1 MRTRLALLLML
12 MLPMFHAAAWAQSE
26 VEPPVGELP
35 EPRMRYLVGAEIVA
49 GPSAW
54 GQTDFKFGLKPMAAL
69 QIGRLR
75 ISNSGAGALLGGG
88 QGGGASA
95 EFLRTQSWRLSAGLR
110 LDRGRKSS
118 SSGAYADLP
127 DVPGT
132 IRGRLSLAWT
142 PNPRQSVNL
151 ALLTDLRNKGVGT
164 IWNLSAA
171 QVLPGSLWGARW
183 SSYAT
188 LSGGDGAY
196 LRSHFSVPE
205 AHPRLSAYRP
215 GAGLRDLRVGLGAQ
229 RALDA
234 EGHWLLF
241 SQINAGTLLGPAAR
255 APFVVQRH
263 GVGMAVG
270 LAYRN

>member
-1 MRTRLALLLML
+1 MRTRVALTLLML
-12 MLPMFHAAAWAQSE
+12 PLFAWGQAE
-26 VEPPVGELP
+26 VEPPVGEQP
-35 EPRMRYLVGAEIVA
+35 EPRMRYLVGAELIA

-54 GQTDFKFGLKPMAAL
+54 GQNDFKFGLKPMAAI

-95 EFLRTQSWRLSAGLR
+95 ELLRTRTWRLSAGLR

-118 SSGAYADLP
+118 SDGIYADLP

-132 IRGRLSLAWT
+132 VRGRLSLAWQ
-142 PNPRQSVNL
+142 PNARRSVNL
-151 ALLTDLRNKGVGT
+151 AVLSDLRNKGVGT
-164 IWNLSAA
+164 VWNLSAA
-171 QVLPGSLWGARW
+171 QLMPWTLWDARW

-188 LSGGDGAY
+188 LSGGDGGY
-196 LRSHFSVPE
+196 LRSHFGVPE
-205 AHPRLSAYRP
+205 GHPRLAAYRP
-215 GAGLRDLRVGLGAQ
+215 SAGLRDVRIGVGMQ
-229 RALDA
+229 RAIDA
-234 EGHWLLF
+234 DGHWLLF
-241 SQINAGTLLGPAAR
+241 SQLNVGSLLGPAAR
-255 APFVVQRH
+255 SPFVVQRH